1 MGIHSAVLFGD
12 LARSVPTL
20 VFQSDW
26 FAKFIIFTL
35 FLMSVIS
42 WAIIYDRTRFFLR
55 LRRGGRRLQTLVATR
70 GLGFSADTLK
80 QCLPSM
86 EGALLLE
93 AKRHLDARKATKA
106 PSRETSAAENLNA
119 AVQLKDLLERRAVAE
134 VEEMEK
140 YLVFLATTVSVAP
153 FLGLLGTV
161 WGITDS
167 FMSMGTQGTASIEV
181 VGPGIAEALIATI
194 AGLAAAIPAVVGYN
208 LLLRHVRRQENG
220 IELFISRILEL
231 SGARTSEQTDME
243 RETTYEKR
251 DDL

>member
-26 FAKFIIFTL
+26 FAKLIFFTL

-42 WAIIYDRTRFFLR
+42 WAIIYDRTRLYMK
-55 LRRGGRRLQTLVATR
+55 LRRGGKRLQKLVAAG
-70 GLGFSADTLK
+70 GLGFSAETLK
-80 QCLPSM
+80 QCLPSV
-86 EGALLLE
+86 EGALILE
-93 AKRHLDARKATKA
+93 AKRHLDARKGAK
-106 PSRETSAAENLNA
+106 SAGRGASEAENPVA
-119 AVQLKDLLERRAVAE
+119 TTQLKDLLERRAVAE
-134 VEEMEK
+134 VEDMEK
-140 YLVFLATTVSVAP
+140 YLVYLATTVSVAP

-167 FMSMGTQGTASIEV
+167 FMSMGSQGTASIEV
-181 VGPGIAEALIATI
+181 VGPGIAAALIATI

-220 IELFISRILEL
+220 IELFISRIIEL
-231 SGARTSEQTDME
+231 VGTKSSGQADIE
-243 RETTYEKR
+243 RETTYEKNPV
-251 DDL
+251 